1 MSDDHDFEPFP
12 GLPERLP
19 AGERLLWQGAPDW
32 RAVAIEVFHVRK
44 LALYFALLL
53 AWRGGSA
60 WSDGLAPLEAGL
72 HAATMLPL
80 ALLALG
86 LLAALAW
93 LTARTSLYTL
103 TDRRVAMRI
112 GIVLSVTYN
121 LPFERIAS
129 ASLQRR
135 SDGGGDIALQ
145 LLPGERIAYLHLWP
159 HARPWHL
166 APTQPMLRA
175 LPQAERAASLLA
187 AALAESAGMA
197 RPAIVGAAVPG
208 ALPQGRPLAA

>member
-32 RAVAIEVFHVRK
+32 RTVAVEVFHVRK

-60 WSDGLAPLEAGL
+60 WSDGLDPLQAGL

-80 ALLALG
+80 ALLGLG

-112 GIVLSVTYN
+112 GIVLSVTFN

-129 ASLQRR
+129 ASLHRHR
-135 SDGGGDIALQ
+135 DGHGDIALQ
-145 LLPGERIAYLHLWP
+145 LMPGERIAYLHLWP
-159 HARPWHL
+159 HARPWHV

-175 LPQAERAASLLA
+175 LPQAESAAALLA
-187 AALAESAGMA
+187 AALAASAGQA
-197 RPAIVGAAVPG
+197 RPAIVDRPGPAA
-208 ALPQGRPLAA
+208 PQGRPLAA